1 MPNYCSQCGGKLVGG
16 EVRCLQCG
24 TKRRARGGWLAR
36 LLSRLF
42 GGSGRRPGSVIVAS
56 DDERS
61 LAPGAE
67 LWIDKPSAGLSV
79 RWESTDGRLPDD
91 LPEDMRRKLQALR
104 RSAAERGEDFEIRT
118 RKAELYIIKDESG
131 RERRYQSLDE
141 MPPEVR
147 REMEKAMR
155 DRRQEHGPKSD
166 WPL

>member
-1 MPNYCSQCGGKLVGG
+1 MPNYCSQCGAKLAGS
-16 EVRCLQCG
+16 ESRCLQCG
-24 TKRRARGGWLAR
+24 TRLRGFGGWLAR

-42 GGSGRRPGSVIVAS
+42 GGSGRRPGSVIIAS
-56 DDERS
+56 NDERS

-67 LWIDKPSAGLSV
+67 LWIEKPSAGLSV

-104 RSAAERGEDFEIRT
+104 RSADERGEDFEIRT
-118 RKAELYIIKDESG
+118 SKAELYIIKDESG
-131 RERRYQSLDE
+131 RERRYKSLDE

-155 DRRQEHGPKSD
+155 DRRKEHGPNSH